1 MLACCLLFAALQSSL
16 QMLQVHELVFTRDN
30 NLGNLAAA
38 ETMTLLESHRSRE
51 EVTIPIRRAIPIL
64 RASRQVNASKG
75 KNVVDGMVV
84 KRHRSCPETAS
95 LLMQTTLAT
104 QLSIDRFWLLEEICQ
119 RWKEPLVA
127 VVYFGPGHPTPDLDF
142 SLSLRDRLLS
152 ADCPWDVHLI
162 LYVDDENP
170 YDKGDA
176 DTSSSSSNRNSRPPY
191 PINLLRNLALEAVR
205 TSFVFM
211 VDVDFLPSVTLADDI
226 RAAWKTRRVA
236 REAWSRQKAN
246 ENQLDKQTWTR
257 EALVVPALEM
267 NLRDHQPAFLE
278 NPTQFTHSIPR
289 TWDQLA
295 LCIGTNLCTPF
306 HENFHRAHGSTRTDL
321 WLQQEWYH
329 SYNSGNCDG
338 MSANVRDLRRV
349 ACVDAPGYE
358 PYTVLPW
365 CYDRADSSDLTPFY
379 DERLAGYGWN
389 K

>member
-1 MLACCLLFAALQSSL
+1 
-16 QMLQVHELVFTRDN
+16 MLQVHELVFTSQHN
-30 NLGNLAAA
+30 SGYFEAGEA
-38 ETMTLLESHRSRE
+38 MSLLESHRSRE
-51 EVTIPIRRAIPIL
+51 EVAIPIIPIL
-64 RASRQVNASKG
+64 RASQMRDPVRRQVNASKG
-75 KNVVDGMVV
+75 KNVVDDMVV

-119 RWKEPLVA
+119 RWKDPLVA

-152 ADCPWDVHLI
+152 ADCPWDAHLI

-170 YDKGDA
+170 YDKGDG
-176 DTSSSSSNRNSRPPY
+176 DTSNSSSYNSSSNRNSRPPY

-211 VDVDFLPSVTLADDI
+211 VDVDFLPSVNLADDI
-226 RAAWKTRRVA
+226 RAAWKTRRAA

-267 NLRDHQPAFLE
+267 NLRDQQQAFFE

-321 WLQQEWYH
+321 WLQQEWYR

-365 CYDRADSSDLTPFY
+365 CYDRADSGDLTPFY